1 MAKQSGIHQLRG
13 KIGEHSYYSQT
24 GVGSGLVRKINQGM
38 SQKVKTDAAFVNT
51 RLNNAE
57 FGQAGKLASTIALYI
72 TPKYRPMVLP
82 FSQSKMAKV
91 LLEYLKTDTEAEW
104 GQRNLTVANSA
115 EAQAVALNAVA
126 KNNFDDWAL
135 DIRISEPNI
144 MAVDMTAQTLSKMAS
159 VGASRVTV
167 IFKSASTW
175 VGTFMDNQGKY
186 ADSYAR
192 ANRYQQSF
200 SNEDVEGTT
209 LDFEYVLRPAP
220 DQGWPA
226 FQSRPLGILVLLP
239 EREVNGEYYVMQEH
253 CTYYAF
259 PLVNTDPQP

>member
-115 EAQAVALNAVA
+115 EAQAAALNAVA
-126 KNNFDDWAL
+126 KNNFDDWGL
-135 DIRISEPNI
+135 NIIISEPNQ
-144 MAVDMTAQTLSKMAS
+144 MTVETSAQTLSKMQAI
-159 VGASRVTV
+159 GASRVTML
-167 IFKSASTW
+167 FKSASTW

-192 ANRYQQSF
+192 ANRYELAIDSDDAAGD
-200 SNEDVEGTT
+200 NY
-209 LDFEYVLRPAP
+209 DFDYVLRPAP

-226 FQSRPLGILVLLP
+226 FQSRPLGILILLP
-239 EREVNGEYYVMQEH
+239 EREVNGEFYVMQEH